1 MTRFILSRIVRTLLT
16 IWLVVTITF
25 VVLRV
30 TGDPVHSLL
39 PVETTPPE
47 VIETYRALWGLDRP
61 LVVQYVSFWKGLF
74 SGTLGRSFADG
85 RDAVGI
91 IAERVPNT
99 LVLVGWTLL
108 ATILIGVPLGALAA
122 MHRGR
127 ALDRAVMALAVSG
140 HSLPEYLI
148 GILLIWLFAVE
159 LRWLPSSGH
168 GTWAHLVLP
177 VATLT
182 GYFGAQ
188 FARFTRSAVLEVLG
202 QPYVLAAHAQ
212 GWPGRAVMMRDVLP
226 NAAIPLVT
234 LFGFTLC
241 RLIAGSIIVE
251 WIYAWPGI
259 GRLLITAVTHRDL
272 AIVQALVMVFAGA
285 MVLANLLVD
294 ISYVLLNPKLRVIR
308 R

>member
-1 MTRFILSRIVRTLLT
+1 MIRFILIKIVRALLT

-25 VVLRV
+25 VVLRM
-30 TGDPVHSLL
+30 TGDPVLSLL

-47 VIETYRALWGLDRP
+47 VIETYRALWGLDRS
-61 LVVQYVSFWKGLF
+61 LVEQYVSFWKGLF

-91 IAERVPNT
+91 IVERVPNT
-99 LVLVGWTLL
+99 LVLMGWTLL
-108 ATILIGVPLGALAA
+108 ATLLMGIPLGALAA

-127 ALDRAVMALAVSG
+127 ALDRAVMAVAVAG

-148 GILLIWLFAVE
+148 GILMIWLFAVE
-159 LRWLPSSGH
+159 LRWLPSSGY

-188 FARFTRSAVLEVLG
+188 FARFTRSAVLEILG
-202 QPYVLAAHAQ
+202 QPHVLAAHAQ
-212 GWPGRAVMMRDVLP
+212 GWPGRAVMLRDVLP

-234 LFGFTLC
+234 LFGFSLGK
-241 RLIAGSIIVE
+241 LIAGSIIVE
-251 WIYAWPGI
+251 WIFAWPGI
-259 GRLLITAVTHRDL
+259 GRLLITSVTHRDL
-272 AIVQALVMVFAGA
+272 AIVQALVLVFAGA
-285 MVLANLLVD
+285 MVLANLLID